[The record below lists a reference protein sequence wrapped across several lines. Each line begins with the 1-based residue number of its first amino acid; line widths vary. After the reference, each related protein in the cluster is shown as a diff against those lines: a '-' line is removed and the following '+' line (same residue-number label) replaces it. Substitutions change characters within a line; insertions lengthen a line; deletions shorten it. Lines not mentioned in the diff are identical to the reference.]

1 MRMSRVWL
9 AACLV
14 MPLLAA
20 CVTGPS
26 EVPARSS
33 VTYTCCETADVETLY
48 EPGQTFILH
57 WIVELLD
64 EPPATTPPQ
73 VELNAHL
80 TGPFATVDELK
91 AVAMG
96 TKNVSGLVTLT
107 AEPVRP
113 AGTPDERPVSTIVID
128 PSAKPGYYNL
138 VSSVVDRGST
148 VSGESII
155 QVVPQS

>member
-1 MRMSRVWL
+1 
-9 AACLV
+9 

-20 CVTGPS
+20 CVAGPS
-26 EVPARSS
+26 EVAARPS

-64 EPPATTPPQ
+64 DPTATAPPQ

-80 TGPFATVDELK
+80 TGPFATVDDLK

-96 TKNVSGLVTLT
+96 TKNLPGLVTFT

-113 AGTPDERPVSTIVID
+113 AGTPDERPVSTIVIE

-138 VSSVVDRGST
+138 VNSVADRESK

-155 QVVPQS
+155 QVVPSS